1 MADTKMI
8 PINSDFNM
16 ENMVSKL
23 TQMYQS
29 KGFDVVTTKIGSGV
43 SIKLSKDDDG
53 IKKFVGLALG
63 VTANITINDNSL
75 IINFTDAEWV
85 GKIIGICVGW
95 FVCLIPAII
104 AVYGVVKQSEFPKT
118 VTNDIQMLINSETK

>member
-8 PINSDFNM
+8 PINSNFNM
-16 ENMVSKL
+16 DNMVSKF
-23 TQMYQS
+23 TQMYQA
-29 KGFDVVTTKIGSGV
+29 KGFDVVTTKMGSGV

-85 GKIIGICVGW
+85 GKIIGICVGCI
-95 FVCLIPAII
+95 VCLFPALI
-104 AVYGVVKQSEFPKT
+104 AVYGVIKQSEFPKT
-118 VTNDIQMLINSETK
+118 ITNDIQMLINSETN

>member
-16 ENMVSKL
+16 DNMVSKF
-23 TQMYQS
+23 TQMYKA
-29 KGFDVVTTKIGSGV
+29 KGFDVVSTKMGSGV
-43 SIKLSKDDDG
+43 SIKISKDDDG

-63 VTANITINDNSL
+63 VTANITVSDNAL
-75 IINFTDAEWV
+75 MINFTDAEWV

-104 AVYGVVKQSEFPKT
+104 AVYGVIKQVEFPKT
-118 VTNDIQMLINSETK
+118 VANDIQMIINSETK